1 MQYVFMIVLALHV
14 MSGVFWAG
22 STFVLARTGDG
33 RLAMSLFGP
42 QMGAA
47 VTAVLS
53 GAALWYL
60 FHGTG
65 YFGSQEQVLATGA
78 VAAIVA
84 AGIQG
89 VLVGRPRRAATRD
102 AGTADPLRQAVRGER
117 LAAGLLAITVITMA
131 IARVV

>member
-1 MQYVFMIVLALHV
+1 MQMVFMLALALHV
-14 MSGVFWAG
+14 LSGVFWAG

-33 RLAMSLFGP
+33 RQAISLFGP

-47 VTAVLS
+47 TVAVLS
-53 GAALWYL
+53 GAVLWHL

-65 YFGSQEQVLATGA
+65 YFGPQEQVLAVGA
-78 VAAIVA
+78 IAAIIA

-89 VLVGRPRRAATRD
+89 ALVGRARRSQSPT
-102 AGTADPLRQAVRGER
+102 GETGVEQAIRGER
-117 LAAGLLAITVITMA
+117 IAAGFLAITVITMA

>member
-1 MQYVFMIVLALHV
+1 MQYVFMLALALHV

-47 VTAVLS
+47 TLAVLS
-53 GAALWYL
+53 GAVLWYL

-65 YFGSQEQVLATGA
+65 YFGPQEQVLAVGA

-84 AGIQG
+84 AAVQG
-89 VLVGRPRRAATRD
+89 ALVGRSRRAAVQD
-102 AGTADPLRQAVRGER
+102 ATDSPLQQAVRGER
-117 LAAGLLAITVITMA
+117 VAAGLLTVIAMA

>member
-1 MQYVFMIVLALHV
+1 MQIVFMLALALHV

-47 VTAVLS
+47 TVAVLS
-53 GAALWYL
+53 GAVLWYL

-65 YFGSQEQVLATGA
+65 YFGTQEQALAVGA
-78 VAAIVA
+78 IAAIVA
-84 AGIQG
+84 AGVQG
-89 VLVGRPRRAATRD
+89 ISVGRSRRA
-102 AGTADPLRQAVRGER
+102 TAQEAVASTLRQAVRGER
-117 LAAGLLAITVITMA
+117 LAAGLLAITVVAMA

>member
-1 MQYVFMIVLALHV
+1 MLALALHV

-47 VTAVLS
+47 TVAVLS
-53 GAALWYL
+53 GAVLWYL

-65 YFGSQEQVLATGA
+65 YFGTQEKVLAVGA
-78 VAAIVA
+78 VAAIIA
-84 AGIQG
+84 AGVQG
-89 VLVGRPRRAATRD
+89 TLVGRSRRNTAQDGAAN
-102 AGTADPLRQAVRGER
+102 PLKQAVRGER
-117 LAAGLLAITVITMA
+117 LAAGLLAITVVAMA

>member
-1 MQYVFMIVLALHV
+1 MQIVFMLALALHV

-47 VTAVLS
+47 TVAVLS
-53 GAALWYL
+53 GAVLWYL

-65 YFGSQEQVLATGA
+65 YFGTQEQVLAVGAIAAIAAAGVQGISVGRSRRAMAQEA
-78 VAAIVA
+78 VA
-84 AGIQG
+84 
-89 VLVGRPRRAATRD
+89 
-102 AGTADPLRQAVRGER
+102 GTLQQAVRGER
-117 LAAGLLAITVITMA
+117 LAAGLLAITVIAMA

>member
-1 MQYVFMIVLALHV
+1 MQYVFMLALALHV

-47 VTAVLS
+47 TLAVLS
-53 GAALWYL
+53 GAVLWYL

-65 YFGSQEQVLATGA
+65 YFGPQEQVLAVGA

-84 AGIQG
+84 AAVQG
-89 VLVGRPRRAATRD
+89 ALVGRSRRAAAQD
-102 AGTADPLRQAVRGER
+102 PADSPLQQAVRGER
-117 LAAGLLAITVITMA
+117 VAAGLLTITVIAMA

>member
-1 MQYVFMIVLALHV
+1 MQYVFMLALALHV

-47 VTAVLS
+47 TLAVLS
-53 GAALWYL
+53 GAFLWYL

-65 YFGSQEQVLATGA
+65 YFGPQEQVLAVGA

-84 AGIQG
+84 AAVQG
-89 VLVGRPRRAATRD
+89 ALVGRSRRAAVQD
-102 AGTADPLRQAVRGER
+102 ATDSPLQQAVRGER
-117 LAAGLLAITVITMA
+117 VAAGLLTVTVIAMA

>member
-1 MQYVFMIVLALHV
+1 MQIVFMLALALHV
-14 MSGVFWAG
+14 LSGVFWAG

-33 RLAMSLFGP
+33 RQAISLFGP

-47 VTAVLS
+47 TVAVLS
-53 GAALWYL
+53 GAVLWHL

-65 YFGSQEQVLATGA
+65 YFGPQEQVLAVGA
-78 VAAIVA
+78 IAAIVA

-89 VLVGRPRRAATRD
+89 ALVGRARRSQSH
-102 AGTADPLRQAVRGER
+102 TAETGAEQAIRGER
-117 LAAGLLAITVITMA
+117 IAAGFLAITVITMA